1 MIKELVVHT
10 ITIKKKKKGLQRVFC
25 QTVKALGVQYRKF
38 CIPLQALLLEKV
50 GMG

>member
-10 ITIKKKKKGLQRVFC
+10 ITIKKKKGLQRVFC